1 MISLIINTKTI
12 ESKIYK
18 KFTNFL
24 IQKGK
29 KEYVLNQLTVTLFK
43 LKKAYKINYA
53 KLIWLLL
60 KKLHT
65 SIEIKTIK
73 KKGRVHNIPVPIN
86 YGRQIYLASK
96 WLAIGIRSNLIRTSL
111 SNKLYSEL
119 NLLFKT
125 TSQSLSHQ
133 AKIKNARAVCAH
145 KSQIHYRW

>member
-18 KFTNFL
+18 KFTSFL

-29 KEYVLNQLTVTLFK
+29 KEYVLNQLAITLFK
-43 LKKAYKINYA
+43 LKKMYKINYA
-53 KLIWLLL
+53 KFIWVLL
-60 KKLHT
+60 KRLHT
-65 SIEIKTIK
+65 SIEIKTVK
-73 KKGRVHNIPVPIN
+73 KKGRTHNIPVPIN
-86 YGRQIYLASK
+86 YGRQIYLAAK
-96 WLAIGIRSNLIRTSL
+96 WLAAGIRSSLTRASL
-111 SNKLYSEL
+111 SKKLYSEL

-125 TSQSLSHQ
+125 PNQSSSHQ

>member
-1 MISLIINTKTI
+1 MISLILNIKTT

-18 KFTNFL
+18 KFTSFL
-24 IQKGK
+24 IKKGK
-29 KEYVLNQLTVTLFK
+29 KEYVLNQLAITLFK

-53 KLIWLLL
+53 KLIWTFL

-73 KKGRVHNIPVPIN
+73 KKGRVHNIPIPIN

-96 WLAIGIRSNLIRTSL
+96 WLASGIRLSLTRASL
-111 SNKLYSEL
+111 SKKLYSEL
-119 NLLFKT
+119 NLLIKT